1 MHEPRLRNA
10 PELATARRETT
21 RIGLV
26 LAVLAAVASGG
37 CQNGTGI
44 LRRWNAQSDPTLA
57 KPIVDDELGD
67 NRNMIAKWFNPK
79 ATMNSRAFNAMT
91 ALAPTK
97 ADPETTREIAAA
109 EDLFQQ
115 GRLAE
120 AEKAFTVLEKKK
132 TKASIP
138 IDSDGNESKDSKNL
152 WSKVKEGQVFSK
164 KRRIEPSWGEKILF
178 YLAEAQYQQG
188 KLVVANETYERLLNE
203 YPGSPH
209 KEKAVERE
217 YAIASAWF
225 AAGEDAPKPEPKGDP
240 KSDPKGGEVA
250 DAPAKDGGVT
260 QVAWSDHFTGR
271 LPLVD
276 VEGYAI
282 RAMEHVRQH
291 DATGPL
297 APVATLRLADHYM
310 KRADYENASAYYDQ
324 LITEHPKSKLLQRAQ
339 MGSIEAKMNAYLG
352 PEYDS
357 DGLDKAKQLIRQTMA
372 TFPQRDKATNDLLY
386 KYLDLIADQQAAIAY
401 NHGEF
406 YKRTGYPG
414 GAEFCFG
421 EVRARWPNSPWAE
434 KAKVQMAS
442 LAKAPRKTVAPSKML
457 ALPGASDPNA
467 IGNSMGSQAT
477 MPGSFGGGGS
487 PGSTGP

>member
-1 MHEPRLRNA
+1 MHEPRSRNA
-10 PELATARRETT
+10 PKPATARRETT
-21 RIGLV
+21 RAGLLLAA
-26 LAVLAAVASGG
+26 LAVAASGG

-57 KPIVDDELGD
+57 KPIVADELGD
-67 NRNMIAKWFNPK
+67 NRNMVARWFNPK
-79 ATMNSRAFNAMT
+79 ATTNSRAFSAMA

-120 AEKAFTVLEKKK
+120 AEKAFTVLERKK

-138 IDSDGNESKDSKNL
+138 IDSEGNESKDSKNL
-152 WSKVKEGQVFSK
+152 WSKVKEGQVFTK

-188 KLVVANETYERLLNE
+188 KLVAANDTYERLLNE

-225 AAGEDAPKPEPKGDP
+225 AAGDDAPKPAPGD
-240 KSDPKGGEVA
+240 KANSGEVA
-250 DAPAKDGGVT
+250 KAPAKDDGVT
-260 QVAWSDHFTGR
+260 PVAWTDHFNGR
-271 LPLVD
+271 MPLVD

-297 APVATLRLADHYM
+297 APVATLTLAEHYM
-310 KRADYENASAYYDQ
+310 KREDYENASAYFDQ

-339 MGSIEAKMNAYLG
+339 MGSIDAKMKGYLG

-357 DGLDKAKQLIRQTMA
+357 DGLDKAKQLIRQTMI
-372 TFPQRDKATNDLLY
+372 TFPQRDKETNDLLY
-386 KYLDLIADQQAAIAY
+386 KNLDLIADQQAAIAY

-406 YKRTGYPG
+406 YKRTGFPG

-421 EVRARWPNSPWAE
+421 EVRSRWPNSPWAE

-457 ALPGASDPNA
+457 ALPGSSDPNA

>member
-1 MHEPRLRNA
+1 MHEPRSRNA
-10 PELATARRETT
+10 PEPAAARREAT
-21 RIGLV
+21 RAGLM
-26 LAVLAAVASGG
+26 LAVLAVAASAG
-37 CQNGTGI
+37 CQTGPGV

-57 KPIVDDELGD
+57 KPIVADELGD
-67 NRNMIAKWFNPK
+67 DRNMVARWFNPK
-79 ATMNSRAFNAMT
+79 AAASSRAFNAMT
-91 ALAPTK
+91 ALAPAK

-120 AEKAFTVLEKKK
+120 AEKAFTALERKKA
-132 TKASIP
+132 KASIA
-138 IDSDGNESKDSKNL
+138 IDSDGGESKEAGNL

-188 KLVVANETYERLLNE
+188 KLVAANETYERLLNE

-225 AAGEDAPKPEPKGDP
+225 AAGDAAPKPAPADKAEAG
-240 KSDPKGGEVA
+240 SVA
-250 DAPAKDGGVT
+250 VGPAKDDGVT
-260 QVAWSDHFTGR
+260 QVAWTDHFTGR

-276 VEGYAI
+276 VEGYAL

-297 APVATLRLADHYM
+297 APVATLTIAEHYM

-324 LITEHPKSKLLQRAQ
+324 LITEHPKSNLLQRAQ
-339 MGSIEAKMNAYLG
+339 MGSIDAKLKAYLG

-357 DGLDKAKQLIRQTMA
+357 DGLEKAKQLIHQTMI

-386 KYLDLIADQQAAIAY
+386 KNLDLIADQQAAITY

-406 YKRTGYPG
+406 YKRTGFPG

-442 LAKAPRKTVAPSKML
+442 LAKAPRKTVSPSKML
-457 ALPGASDPNA
+457 ALPGAADPNA
-467 IGNSMGSQAT
+467 VGNSMGSQAT
-477 MPGSFGGGGS
+477 MPGGLGSGSPGGGGQ
-487 PGSTGP
+487 